1 MTRRRRHLIAFSGA
15 SLVFSLA
22 VSVLTSVVFTAPLTA
37 LPESKQY
44 LKQTLIKFA
53 FDAYASSV
61 RFKTIEG
68 RGKSAAGEFDPQ
80 TRRLKLKVFLQ
91 DWNTDNRSRDRD
103 MHAEVLRSDKYPHA
117 DFDGRL
123 SSFDSSTGAVTVTGT
138 FRFRGKTVENYQLK
152 GRAGTRADGLLV
164 RTSFDIRLSDFD
176 IKPPRNA
183 YVFRVGDAVRV
194 KAAFVFSG
202 ESN

>member
-1 MTRRRRHLIAFSGA
+1 MSRRRILPAAAIVALSLLGTIGISTAFA
-15 SLVFSLA
+15 
-22 VSVLTSVVFTAPLTA
+22 APLTA
-37 LPESKQY
+37 LPEGKQY

-53 FDAYASSV
+53 FDAYASNV

-68 RGKSAAGEFDPQ
+68 KGKSAAGEFDPQ

-103 MHAEVLRSDKYPHA
+103 MHAEVLKSNQYPHA

-123 SSFDSSTGAVTVTGT
+123 TDFNQSTGAVTVVGT
-138 FRFRGKTVENYQLK
+138 FRFRGKTVENWKLV
-152 GRAGTRADGLLV
+152 GRAESRADGMLV
-164 RTSFDIRLSDFD
+164 RTSFDIKLSDFD
-176 IKPPRNA
+176 IKAPRNA